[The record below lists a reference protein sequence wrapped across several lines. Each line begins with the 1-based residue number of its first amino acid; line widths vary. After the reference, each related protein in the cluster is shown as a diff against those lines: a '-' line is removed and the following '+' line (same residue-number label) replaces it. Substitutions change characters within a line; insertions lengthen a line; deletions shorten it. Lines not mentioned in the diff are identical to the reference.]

1 MQEVLN
7 SLLGLQ
13 EIDEQ
18 LGELERSKVYLPEMI
33 SNITRE
39 IESLEKELQENRE
52 RLIESKKKQ
61 KQIELDVEA
70 DREELVKY
78 QNHMKVIKTNKEY
91 DALVAEIDSRKQ
103 RIGDNEDEILK
114 LMGVVDE
121 CNEKIAEL
129 ESKLK
134 EVKEANKAH
143 LENLRSELTSLESKI
158 DSKKRLR
165 QDLTKGIDR
174 KALTLYERIRKGK
187 GGMAVVPLRKRACGG
202 CFKHVP
208 PQMVQQI
215 RRGDRIY
222 TCDSCGRIL
231 IWVDEV

>member
-134 EVKEANKAH
+134 EVKETNKAH